1 MDHNQ
6 DHPPQEEPEEEDQG
20 SNYSPRGQPQQES
33 IHFRKILITFE
44 YFPNIYNFSLTS

>member
-20 SNYSPRGQPQQES
+20 SNYSPQQES